1 MGTVCFACAR
11 RYRPGVPTSRLSDER
26 FTPPKGDASEQIA
39 IQIRRYLVR
48 NGLRP
53 GDRLGTEQEL
63 AREFGVSRPTLRE
76 ALRLLASSQ
85 LIRASRGPG
94 GGIFV
99 ASTPSE
105 AMSRSLSDA
114 VATMLDTQTVSL
126 GDLIDA
132 RVHLEVPLAGL
143 AAKNSSV
150 ETVLKLDASIA
161 DAEGKDPR
169 SDAFHRP
176 CTCFH
181 RTIAKAADNELLSAF
196 AGWTLDVLDPRIVEA
211 IGDTIDAD
219 KILEQHREIVRAIRR
234 GQPAA
239 AERAMERHLQYL
251 RELVR
256 ALEECPDS

>member
-1 MGTVCFACAR
+1 M
-11 RYRPGVPTSRLSDER
+11 PTQRLADER
-26 FTPPKGDASEQIA
+26 FSPARGDASEQIA
-39 IQIRRYLVR
+39 AQIRRYLVR
-48 NGLRP
+48 GGLKP
-53 GDRLGTEQEL
+53 GDRIGTEQEL

-114 VATMLDTQTVSL
+114 IAAMIDTRSVSL
-126 GDLIDA
+126 GELVDA
-132 RVHLEVPLAGL
+132 RIHLEVPLAGL
-143 AAKNSSV
+143 AARHATP
-150 ETVLKLDASIA
+150 ETLLKLDAAIA
-161 DAEGKDPR
+161 DAEGKHPR
-169 SDAFHRP
+169 SADFHRP

-181 RTIAKAADNELLSAF
+181 RTLAAAADSELLSAF

-211 IGDTIDAD
+211 IGDTLDGELVLD
-219 KILEQHREIVRAIRR
+219 QHREILRAIRR

-239 AERAMERHLQYL
+239 AERAMQRHLEYL

-256 ALEECPDS
+256 RFEDCPDNR